1 MKIIYL
7 IGGIC
12 DGKST
17 VASMLEEL
25 GAHYIDLDKLAKNV
39 MGYDCVKT
47 SLDDLDEGDFV
58 EDGEIV
64 GDNLAEYVFSSRE
77 NLHRIDRALFPLIKA
92 ELDNAVKGID
102 DDGKPVLIEYSGYYG
117 EPRKDDVFLKDADSV
132 VWVTSKLT
140 DKLARAKKRKIR
152 PVDLTWVMRV
162 QPFNEEYEA
171 VADYVIQND
180 CSLRKLEGR
189 CEKVWDSCCQ

>member
-1 MKIIYL
+1 MKVIYL

-17 VASMLEEL
+17 VASMFEQW

-77 NLHRIDRALFPLIKA
+77 NLQRIDRALFPLIKG
-92 ELDNAVKGID
+92 ELDNVLKDVD
-102 DDGKPVLIEYSGYYG
+102 DDKTVLIEYSGYYG
-117 EPRKDDVFLKDADSV
+117 EPRKDDVFLKEADEV
-132 VWVTSKLT
+132 IWVTSSLT
-140 DKLARAKKRKIR
+140 DKLERAKKRKIR

-171 VADYVIQND
+171 VADYCIKND
-180 CSLRKLEGR
+180 CPMRKLEGR